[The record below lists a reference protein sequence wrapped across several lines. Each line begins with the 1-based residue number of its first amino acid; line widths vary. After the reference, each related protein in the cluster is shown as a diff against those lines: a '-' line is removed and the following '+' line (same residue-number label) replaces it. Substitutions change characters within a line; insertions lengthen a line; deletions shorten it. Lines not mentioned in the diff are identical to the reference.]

1 MSLQITGKLI
11 EKYPVQQVS
20 EKFKKREFVIEISE
34 DVNGQTYTNPAK
46 FQCVQNRC
54 DALDRHNIGDTVN
67 VHFNIKGNKW
77 EKDGKVNYITNLDCW
92 RIEAAQG
99 AGTPKN
105 DGIPVYSS
113 DHTTN
118 GGSGY
123 PTGAAT
129 ATVHANKPPVTG
141 SYAMPEEDT
150 LPF

>member
-77 EKDGKVNYITNLDCW
+77 ERDGKVNYITNLDCW

-99 AGTPKN
+99 SGSAAPQQQ
-105 DGIPVYSS
+105 YS
-113 DHTTN
+113 
-118 GGSGY
+118 
-123 PTGAAT
+123 
-129 ATVHANKPPVTG
+129 NKPEPPAPPLPT
-141 SYAMPEEDT
+141 MPETMDD
-150 LPF
+150 LPFW

>member
-20 EKFKKREFVIEISE
+20 EKFKKRELVIEISE

-54 DALDRHNIGDTVN
+54 DALDRHNVGDTVN

-92 RIEAAQG
+92 RIEAAQRSG
-99 AGTPKN
+99 SAAPIEDRTAPASASNTPLSTES
-105 DGIPVYSS
+105 DG
-113 DHTTN
+113 
-118 GGSGY
+118 
-123 PTGAAT
+123 
-129 ATVHANKPPVTG
+129 
-141 SYAMPEEDT
+141 